1 MKSKPLLLETMGE
14 GGQLNGG
21 VPTLE
26 VNDSK
31 IPTLEV
37 NDSTIPTLE
46 VNKNQSTETS
56 GNEGVF
62 ESSTTVLLRRPT
74 AESEGGRRVPSFHL
88 ASRTDFTLSDT
99 FRVSGK
105 LCVVTLEED
114 HISWVPKKTTGK
126 KEGIHCTNSLYCFPL
141 LAVSHTPRTRGSH
154 SCALCRSVL

>member
-1 MKSKPLLLETMGE
+1 MDE
-14 GGQLNGG
+14 GGQLNGA

-26 VNDSK
+26 VNDST

-37 NDSTIPTLE
+37 NNSTIPTLE

-74 AESEGGRRVPSFHL
+74 AESEGGSRVPSFHL

-126 KEGIHCTNSLYCFPL
+126 KEGIHCTNFLHCFPL
-141 LAVSHTPRTRGSH
+141 LAVSHTPRTRVVTRVP
-154 SCALCRSVL
+154 CVEVFCDWDQN